1 MIFDA
6 QDAAQPLSRFEAM
19 KKTRQRRCAEI
30 AVRAWKEYFHPPQ
43 STSKDLG
50 SIQPTRGINDIQMG
64 NRVSSLQ
71 SFQSDSTHHWE
82 RTLL

>member
-1 MIFDA
+1 MISDV

-50 SIQPTRGINDIQMG
+50 STQPTRGIDDISMG
-64 NRVSSLQ
+64 NPMSSLQ
-71 SFQSDSTHHWE
+71 SFKSDSTHSGE